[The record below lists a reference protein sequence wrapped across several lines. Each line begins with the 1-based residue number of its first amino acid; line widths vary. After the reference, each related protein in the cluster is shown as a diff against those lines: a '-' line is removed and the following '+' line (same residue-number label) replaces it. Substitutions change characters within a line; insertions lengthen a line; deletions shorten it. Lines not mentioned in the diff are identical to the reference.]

1 MITSN
6 PGLKALFLASA
17 AAAVVVG
24 AVAPAQAQAQ
34 AGNPAASADQP
45 RPVHIEAQPLETAI
59 QALSEQTDAVIVASG
74 VVLTGRRSPTV
85 SGVMSAPQALTEL
98 LRGSDL
104 AFRAERGGAY
114 VIVRRAPHV
123 APQASAADAV
133 VVEEVVVTG
142 FADPLARLQ
151 TSATDSFLGLD
162 RSLLE
167 TPRSASRVSAET
179 IERYGMRNVDDLIA
193 AVPGAFTASFFG
205 VPGNLNVRG
214 TLADTYFQGFK
225 RIENRGSFSSNLGA
239 AAYVEVLRGPSSP
252 IYGPGKVGGLLN
264 FVPRTARGDASRY
277 VQSVQGGMNITAGSY
292 GQFNAAAN
300 VVVPLGQGGL
310 ALYVEREDSDSYYE
324 NIHPEHLN
332 LQGTYVGDL
341 GGGWTTEINAMYFK
355 ESGRIQSPGWNRV
368 TQALIDDGTY
378 ITGRDTDLSDTNGSG
393 YLEYSEIDAVLGA
406 YGGTSNIRQLLE
418 YGGKARPEYAL
429 DEGVGTTTLSGRK
442 VMATQGDYNDS
453 ETLTAYAAVE
463 RRMSNGAVLSFKG
476 FMDEIENQRFNSF
489 GFAADYW
496 ARAIEGRITY
506 AFPFSVGSVRA
517 DTIVGV
523 SYRDHEAKQYESF
536 LSGYLGSD
544 RRDLSRGATATDRIA
559 APNIVNGEVR
569 WDSRHEM
576 EWTAKS
582 AFLMTD
588 IALFDRLSLLA
599 GLRHDSFDVQAVNN
613 GVTVFGSKGPASN
626 SDGATTWSLSLRYE
640 TPFGVTPYVTVAEPR
655 SLESTQTGGV
665 SVGSVLNNTFISPSK
680 LQEAGVKF
688 SLFNGNL
695 FGSAA
700 YYEQWRRQMDALG
713 NISGTTSEGFEAE
726 VHWLA
731 SDRLSFTSALTLQET
746 RVDAPGAGKGE
757 YLQVRPEQFGV
768 DPVLGYGG
776 IFGINNAG
784 TLVELRNGYKVATMP
799 DTVAS
804 LFGTYTTPWFS
815 LGARSARMGFTA
827 GATYVSETGGIMK
840 SSVRLPAYTLARAAA
855 FLEVDG
861 LTLSANVDNL
871 FDERY
876 FTPSAEVYKEVAV
889 MPGLPRMFRVNL
901 AYRF

>member
-1 MITSN
+1 MNTTSS
-6 PGLKALFLASA
+6 GLKALFLASA
-17 AAAVVVG
+17 AAAILAG
-24 AVAPAQAQAQ
+24 AATPVLAQATA
-34 AGNPAASADQP
+34 PVAATRQI
-45 RPVHIEAQPLETAI
+45 HIEAQALDTAI
-59 QALSEQTDAVIVASG
+59 QVLAEQTDAVIVASG
-74 VVLTGRRSPTV
+74 VVLTNRRSATV

-104 AFRAERGGAY
+104 TFRRERGGAY
-114 VIVRRAPHV
+114 VIVRRSDRVAAPH
-123 APQASAADAV
+123 AATALDDDV
-133 VVEEVVVTG
+133 SVEEVVVTG
-142 FADPLARLQ
+142 FHDPLARLQ

-179 IERYGMRNVDDLIA
+179 IERYGMQNVDDLIA

-252 IYGPGKVGGLLN
+252 VYGPGKVGGLLN

-277 VQSVQGGMNITAGSY
+277 IQSVEGGLNVTAGSY
-292 GQFNAAAN
+292 GRFNAAAD
-300 VVVPLGQGGL
+300 VAVPLGQGGF

-324 NIHPEHLN
+324 HIHPRHLN
-332 LQGTYVGDL
+332 LQATYVGDL
-341 GGGWTTEINAMYFK
+341 GGGWSMEVNAMRFT

-378 ITGRDTDLSDTNGSG
+378 ITGRDTDLVDFDGSG
-393 YLEYSEIDAVLGA
+393 YLEYREIDAVLGA
-406 YGGTSNIRQLLE
+406 WGGTSNIRQIRE
-418 YGGKARPEYAL
+418 YGGRVRPEYAL
-429 DEGVGTTTLSGRK
+429 DEGVGTTKLSGRK
-442 VMATQGDYNDS
+442 IMAAEGDYNDS
-453 ETLTAYAAVE
+453 ETLTAYAALE
-463 RRMSNGAVLSFKG
+463 RRMANGSVLAFKG
-476 FMDEIENQRFNSF
+476 FMDEMENQRFNSF

-506 AFPFSVGSVRA
+506 AFPLSAGPVRA
-517 DTIVGV
+517 DSIVGV
-523 SYRDHEAKQYESF
+523 AYRDHEAKQYESF

-544 RRDLSRGATATDRIA
+544 RRDLSYGATATDRIA
-559 APNIVNGEVR
+559 APNMINGEPQ
-569 WDSRHEM
+569 WDSRFEM
-576 EWTAKS
+576 EWTATS
-582 AFLMTD
+582 AFLVSD
-588 IALFDRLSLLA
+588 IALFDRLGLLV
-599 GLRHDSFDVQAVNN
+599 GLRHDSFDAKAVNN
-613 GVTVFGSKGPASN
+613 GVTVFGARGPVDTT
-626 SDGATTWSLSLRYE
+626 DGATTWSVSLRYE

-665 SVGSVLNNTFISPSK
+665 SVGTIQNNLFISPSK
-680 LQEAGVKF
+680 LQEVGVKF
-688 SLFNGNL
+688 SLFDGNL

-700 YYEQWRRQMDALG
+700 YYEQWRRQIDAMG
-713 NISGTTSEGFEAE
+713 NISGTTSEGFETE
-726 VHWLA
+726 LHWLA
-731 SDRLSFTSALTLQET
+731 SDTLSFTGALTLQET
-746 RVDAPGAGKGE
+746 RVDAPGAGRGE

-776 IFGINNAG
+776 IFAINNAG
-784 TLVELRNGYKVATMP
+784 TLVELREGYKVRTMP

-804 LFGTYTTPWFS
+804 LFGTYTTPRFS
-815 LGARSARMGFTA
+815 LGARTARLGFTA
-827 GATYVSETGGIMK
+827 GLTYVSETGGIM
-840 SSVRLPAYTLARAAA
+840 SNSVRLPAYTLARGAT
-855 FLEVDG
+855 FLELDA
-861 LTLSANVDNL
+861 LTLSVNVDNL

-889 MPGLPRMFRVNL
+889 MPGLPRTFRVNL